1 MRYLQLIPV
10 AFFLIVSSGMFTACN
25 QGDKTVS
32 GYKTNLVFN
41 PGDETKIIEAL
52 LTLKDSTSVYL
63 KQGTYHFDNLS
74 IARVNH
80 IELKGDGPD
89 KTILDFS
96 KQSTG
101 GEGIRVTNSI
111 GFSISGMTIR
121 ESKGDLI
128 KVNGSR
134 DVTFLNLHAIWAKS
148 DSTSGGYAI
157 YPVLCKNVLVEKCYV
172 QGSSDA
178 GIYVGQTDS
187 AIVKNCSGR
196 GNVAGCELENTTHAA
211 VYDNE
216 FFDNTAG
223 ILVFDLPDLSQRG
236 GFVKVYNNN
245 LHDNN
250 HRNFAKAGSFGTAW
264 GVGNAPPGSGIV
276 VLAASNVEI
285 YNNKINN
292 NNSAAIILAS
302 GFAVDDHAAEK
313 MNEKY
318 DPLSKNIRIYGNE
331 LSMSDSFPAPAF
343 QHHMGQVLIA
353 TEQQLNKQFTNRKS
367 KRIPFIV
374 YDGFSSNILT
384 NGTAAN
390 PDSLCIDQTQNDFF
404 VNADFLHVRTP
415 EKWKPDTSFAQYKC
429 K

>member
-1 MRYLQLIPV
+1 MKKITTVFCFLV
-10 AFFLIVSSGMFTACN
+10 AICFLFSCKQGSDASKEYKVS
-25 QGDKTVS
+25 
-32 GYKTNLVFN
+32 LVFK
-41 PGDETKIIEAL
+41 PGDEPKIIEAL
-52 LTLKDSTSVYL
+52 LTLKDSTSVML
-63 KQGTYHFDNLS
+63 KEGVYHFDNLS

-101 GEGIRVTNSI
+101 GEGIRVTNSN
-111 GFSISGMTIR
+111 GFTISGMTIR

-134 DVTFLNLHAIWAKS
+134 DVTFSNLHATWAKS
-148 DSTSGGYAI
+148 DSSSGGYAI
-157 YPVLCKNVLVEKCYV
+157 YPVLCKNVLVENCYV

-187 AIVKNCSGR
+187 AIVRNCSGK
-196 GNVAGCELENTTHAA
+196 GNVAGCEIENTTHAE

-216 FFDNTAG
+216 FYDNTAG
-223 ILVFDLPDLSQRG
+223 VLVFDLPDLSQRG

-250 HRNFAKAGSFGTAW
+250 HRNFAKSGSFGTAW
-264 GVGNAPPGSGIV
+264 GVGNAPPGSGV
-276 VLAASNVEI
+276 VILAASNVQI

-292 NNSAAIILAS
+292 NNSASIILAS

-313 MNEKY
+313 INEKY

-331 LSMSDSFPAPAF
+331 MSMADSFPPPAYE
-343 QHHMGQVLIA
+343 HHIGKILIA
-353 TEQQLNKQFTNRKS
+353 TELQLNKRYPERKV

-374 YDGFSSNILT
+374 YDGFSSNILSKSNT
-384 NGTAAN
+384 AN
-390 PDSLCIDQTQNDFF
+390 PDSLCIDQKQSDLF
-404 VNADFLHVRTP
+404 VNADFLNLRTP
-415 EKWKPDTSFAQYKC
+415 EKWQPDTTVAPYVC